1 MTVRTTFVL
10 LMPEKRLPLHE
21 LVGLN
26 NVQTTDLPREGGRE
40 RTPQIIN
47 ENTMKIKTKTEK

>member
-1 MTVRTTFVL
+1 MKK
-10 LMPEKRLPLHE
+10 PHPLSE